1 MTTSFHRHC
10 RLLVA
15 TACLCVAV
23 SPIPARAEETSA
35 LNKIVELNKKALRT
49 YEELD
54 METAVK
60 LLKQAIELC
69 NLEGLDRHRAAARS
83 HIHLG
88 VVYVS
93 GLKLREQGLA
103 EFRRALGID
112 PVIRVTKSVSNP
124 EVEAVFAEALAKGG
138 DAPPPSLVAPAPSSP
153 QPARL
158 PMALPTSGV
167 AKESAIGHPPVTE
180 AIAGKAVEIKA
191 QIPRSLRAE
200 KIVLAYRVGGEG
212 EFLAREM
219 RPIENA
225 PDWYHEKI
233 PADATQAGQVSNYV
247 SYYIEAQDDDG
258 QPLMASG
265 TQVAPHQIRI
275 VSEESESADGIAA
288 GKAGSDKTVAS
299 TPLWFVLAAGAGGG
313 YFSGSPEMNSTND
326 AGKSL
331 KSSGTEL
338 AALGHLAPELGYFHS
353 EHFLF
358 SVQGRFQFVTG
369 GQDVTYG
376 GKTYKAS
383 KTALAGLAKASY
395 FLREPSEHFQP
406 FVALQA
412 GLGEIR
418 YPVTTSPLQGCGAN
432 GGTGTC
438 KDTVRGGLG
447 LFGAAAGFAYMLS
460 DNMGLY
466 AALSSLIGAPNLAV
480 DCDVNLGVTLVR

>member
-1 MTTSFHRHC
+1 MTVSFQGFPRA
-10 RLLVA
+10 LVA
-15 TACLCVAV
+15 TACLCAAIGP
-23 SPIPARAEETSA
+23 SPVFAEETA
-35 LNKIVELNKKALRT
+35 TLNKIVELNKKALRT
-49 YEELD
+49 YEDLD

-69 NLEGLDRHRAAARS
+69 SLEGLERHRAAARS

-103 EFRRALGID
+103 EFRLALGID
-112 PVIRVTKSVSNP
+112 PAIRVTKSVSNP
-124 EVEAVFAEALAKGG
+124 EIEAAFAEALATGG
-138 DAPPPSLVAPAPSSP
+138 QALPPSPLASS
-153 QPARL
+153 QPARM
-158 PMALPTSGV
+158 PVPGPPSIV
-167 AKESAIGHPPVTE
+167 AKESAISHPPVTE
-180 AIAGKAVEIKA
+180 AFAGKAVEIKA

-200 KIVLAYRVGGEG
+200 KIVLAYKAAGEG

-233 PADATQAGQVSNYV
+233 PADATQGSKV

-275 VSEESESADGIAA
+275 VAEESESAESLSGA
-288 GKAGSDKTVAS
+288 KAESNKSLAS
-299 TPLWFVLAAGAGGG
+299 SPLWFVFAAGAGGG
-313 YFSGSPEMNSTND
+313 YFSGTPEMNSASD
-326 AGKSL
+326 AGKPL

-338 AALGHLAPELGYFHS
+338 ATLGHLAPELGYFYS
-353 EHFLF
+353 ERLLL
-358 SVQGRFQFVTG
+358 SLQGRLQFVTG
-369 GQDVTYG
+369 GQDVNYD
-376 GKTYKAS
+376 GKTYKAA
-383 KTALAGLAKASY
+383 KTALAGLAKVSY
-395 FLREPSEHFQP
+395 FLVEPSAHFQP

-412 GLGEIR
+412 GVGEIR
-418 YPVTTSPLQGCGAN
+418 YPVTTSPLLGCGPS
-432 GGTGTC
+432 GGAGNC

-447 LFGAAAGFAYMLS
+447 LFGAAAGFAYMFS

-466 AALSSLIGAPNLAV
+466 ASLSSLVGAPNLAV
-480 DCDVNLGVTLVR
+480 DFDVNLGVTFVR

>member
-1 MTTSFHRHC
+1 MRTSFHGFRGM
-10 RLLVA
+10 LVA
-15 TACLCVAV
+15 TACLCAVVTSRVAF
-23 SPIPARAEETSA
+23 AEEATT

-49 YEELD
+49 YEDLD

-88 VVYVS
+88 VVYIS

-112 PVIRVTKSVSNP
+112 PAIRITKSVANP

-138 DAPPPSLVAPAPSSP
+138 EAPTAVVAASSPASPPPAKVPASVPPPS
-153 QPARL
+153 
-158 PMALPTSGV
+158 
-167 AKESAIGHPPVTE
+167 AKESVINHPPVTE
-180 AIAGKAVEIKA
+180 ALEGKPVEIKA
-191 QIPRSLRAE
+191 QIPRSLHAE
-200 KIVLAYRVGGEG
+200 KIVLAYRIGGEG

-233 PADATQAGQVSNYV
+233 PADATDGAQV

-265 TQVAPHQIRI
+265 TQNAPHQIKI
-275 VSEESESADGIAA
+275 VSEASEAAENIGVAKGESNRSLSA
-288 GKAGSDKTVAS
+288 S
-299 TPLWFVLAAGAGGG
+299 PLWFVLAAGGGGG
-313 YFSGSPEMNSTND
+313 YFSGTPEMNSTND
-326 AGKSL
+326 GGKPL

-338 AALGHLAPELGYFHS
+338 AALGHLAPELGYFYS
-353 EHFLF
+353 EHLLL
-358 SVQGRFQFVTG
+358 SLQGRFQFVTG
-369 GQDVTYG
+369 GQDVDYG
-376 GKTYKAS
+376 GKTYKSS
-383 KTALAGLAKASY
+383 KIALAGLAKVSY
-395 FLREPSEHFQP
+395 FLVEPSAHFQP
-406 FVALQA
+406 FLALQA
-412 GLGEIR
+412 GVGEIR
-418 YPVTTSPLQGCGAN
+418 YPVTTSPLMGCGSG

-447 LFGAAAGFAYMLS
+447 LFGAAAGFAYMFGE
-460 DNMGLY
+460 NVGLY
-466 AALSSLIGAPNLAV
+466 TSLSSLVGAPNLAIDFDLNV
-480 DCDVNLGVTLVR
+480 GVTFIR

>member
-1 MTTSFHRHC
+1 MTAFFRGFP
-10 RLLVA
+10 RALVA
-15 TACLCVAV
+15 GACLCAAIG
-23 SPIPARAEETSA
+23 SAPAFAEETA
-35 LNKIVELNKKALRT
+35 TLNKIVELNKKALRI

-54 METAVK
+54 VETAVK
-60 LLKQAIELC
+60 ILKQAIELC

-93 GLKLREQGLA
+93 GLKLHDQGLA

-124 EVEAVFAEALAKGG
+124 EVEAVFAEALAKG
-138 DAPPPSLVAPAPSSP
+138 AEPPLPSLVAPSPASPEPAKAPAAI
-153 QPARL
+153 PAL
-158 PMALPTSGV
+158 GV
-167 AKESAIGHPPVTE
+167 ARESAINHPPVTE
-180 AIAGKAVEIKA
+180 ASAGKAVEIKA

-200 KIVLAYRVGGEG
+200 KIVLAYRIGTQG

-225 PDWYHEKI
+225 PDWYQEKI
-233 PADATQAGQVSNYV
+233 PADATQSAQV

-265 TQVAPHQIRI
+265 TQVAPHQIKI
-275 VSEESESADGIAA
+275 VSETSESAESIGAAKGESNRALAATPFWFVFAA
-288 GKAGSDKTVAS
+288 GG
-299 TPLWFVLAAGAGGG
+299 GGG
-313 YFSGSPEMNSTND
+313 YFSGTPEMNSAND
-326 AGKSL
+326 SGKPL

-353 EHFLF
+353 EHVLF
-358 SVQGRFQFVTG
+358 SLQGRFQFVTG
-369 GQDVTYG
+369 GQDVNYG
-376 GKTYKAS
+376 GKTYRAS
-383 KTALAGLAKASY
+383 KTALAGLAKVSY

-418 YPVTTSPLQGCGAN
+418 YPVTTSPLLGCGAN
-432 GGTGTC
+432 GGVGNC

-447 LFGAAAGFAYMLS
+447 LFGASAGFAYMLS
-460 DNMGLY
+460 DTMGLY
-466 AALSSLIGAPNLAV
+466 ASLSSLIGSPNLAV
-480 DCDVNLGVTLVR
+480 DCDLNLGVTFIR

>member
-1 MTTSFHRHC
+1 MTVFSQGFQRA
-10 RLLVA
+10 LVA
-15 TACLCVAV
+15 TACLCAAI
-23 SPIPARAEETSA
+23 SPSPSFAEETAA

-49 YEELD
+49 YEDLD

-69 NLEGLDRHRAAARS
+69 SLEGLERHRAAARS

-103 EFRRALGID
+103 EFRLALGID
-112 PVIRVTKSVSNP
+112 PAIRVTKSVSNP
-124 EVEAVFAEALAKGG
+124 EIEAVFSEALAAGG
-138 DAPPPSLVAPAPSSP
+138 QAPPPSPLASP
-153 QPARL
+153 QPARM
-158 PMALPTSGV
+158 PVPGAPSIV
-167 AKESAIGHPPVTE
+167 AKESAINHPPVTE
-180 AIAGKAVEIKA
+180 AFAGKAVEIKA

-200 KIVLAYRVGGEG
+200 KIVLAYQAAGEG

-233 PADATQAGQVSNYV
+233 PADATQGSKV

-275 VSEESESADGIAA
+275 VAEESESAENLSGA
-288 GKAGSDKTVAS
+288 KAESNKSLAS
-299 TPLWFVLAAGAGGG
+299 APLWFVFAAGGGGG
-313 YFSGSPEMNSTND
+313 YFSGTPEMNSAND
-326 AGKSL
+326 AGKPL

-338 AALGHLAPELGYFHS
+338 ATLGHLAPEVGYFYS
-353 EHFLF
+353 EHLLL
-358 SVQGRFQFVTG
+358 SLQGRFQFVTG
-369 GQDVTYG
+369 AQDINYD

-383 KTALAGLAKASY
+383 KTALAGLAKVSY
-395 FLREPSEHFQP
+395 FLVEPSAHFQP

-412 GLGEIR
+412 GVGEIR
-418 YPVTTSPLQGCGAN
+418 YPVTTSPLLGCGPS
-432 GGTGTC
+432 GGAGNC

-447 LFGAAAGFAYMLS
+447 LFGAAAGFVYMIS
-460 DNMGLY
+460 DNTGLY
-466 AALSSLIGAPNLAV
+466 ASLSSLVGAPNLAV
-480 DCDVNLGVTLVR
+480 DFDVNLGVTFVR